1 VHHRVPVESRSL
13 GDSPAIALML
23 DPWCAVFRRQS
34 PVRFTTTGHWE
45 PADSGSEVS
54 VVQQI
59 DVRYLLEDM
68 FAKLAEFGDAS
79 R

>member
-1 VHHRVPVESRSL
+1 
-13 GDSPAIALML
+13 M
-23 DPWCAVFRRQS
+23 
-34 PVRFTTTGHWE
+34 RFTATGHWE
-45 PADSGSEVS
+45 PAASGSEVS